1 MIQRNASLFRF
12 PTRQFRIK
20 FKAHLIKVRHI
31 QAIVSA
37 LSPLRTNC
45 YSICWLLCRCCRAR
59 STLPMC
65 RITAQ
70 GSVCI
75 SSCPCSRSRTISCMI
90 PFSLGESVISYSP
103 FCCPSYGC
111 CSFTC
116 WAGSVCAG
124 DHRQHGDTL
133 PLLKLLRSRQLV
145 RFYARDDGVHNSWH
159 RRVLCDTAALFVG
172 AARALLL
179 MLVRQAF
186 RKKTEHN
193 KVSLRGV

>member
-1 MIQRNASLFRF
+1 MLPGEIDASYVQDHGASLCM
-12 PTRQFRIK
+12 
-20 FKAHLIKVRHI
+20 HLIMPMLTVSDYQLYDTVFSWRKRH
-31 QAIVSA
+31 
-37 LSPLRTNC
+37 
-45 YSICWLLCRCCRAR
+45 LLLAV
-59 STLPMC
+59 L
-65 RITAQ
+65 
-70 GSVCI
+70 
-75 SSCPCSRSRTISCMI
+75 
-90 PFSLGESVISYSP
+90 L
-103 FCCPSYGC
+103 PSYGC